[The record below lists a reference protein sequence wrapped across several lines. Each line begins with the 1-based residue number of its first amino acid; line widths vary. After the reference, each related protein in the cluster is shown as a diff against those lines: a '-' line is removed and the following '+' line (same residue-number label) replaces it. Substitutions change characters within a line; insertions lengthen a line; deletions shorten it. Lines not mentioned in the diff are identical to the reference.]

1 MALEKIV
8 VPDNETEEQKA
19 ERLRKEQEE
28 AEKKAAE
35 EAAQRAKEEEE
46 ARKKAE
52 EEAARKKAEEGDDD
66 NKIIID
72 DVEYKLDE
80 NGNALNEDGSVKF
93 TKEEIEKMSSENEDD
108 DNEGL
113 KGDYLEEISKLTGI
127 IIKDDKGKTMKF
139 DSTIEGFAQ
148 RESAVKALG
157 EREGFT
163 KGFNEFLKQ
172 NPDIAALIDYKN
184 RFGTIEGYSAN
195 QDYSKLEIKDDNDF
209 LADLIY
215 KAEIQKGTSAERAKR
230 LVEFAKMNNTLKE
243 DATEALTWLKKNQQ
257 AEVDRYQNALKEQ
270 AEQDRRKEI
279 AFYGVTY
286 EDDKVVVHQAEG
298 SLYDMVVKKGQIG
311 DYAIPTEG
319 IRVKTDNGEKLLSRE
334 ELFDYFSR
342 PAIEVEGMVYSQAQY
357 DAMLRLNNPKELA
370 LHFIMNLTGGL
381 DQLVDS
387 TITKRKIHEI
397 KRLKSVSS
405 KQTGAGPKQ
414 KKTGGNDR
422 IVLPVK

>member
-1 MALEKIV
+1 MPLEKIV

-28 AEKKAAE
+28 AERKAA
-35 EAAQRAKEEEE
+35 EEE

-52 EEAARKKAEEGDDD
+52 EEEAKRKAEEEARLKAQEQETDD
-66 NKIIID
+66 KIIID
-72 DVEYKLDE
+72 EVEYKLDE
-80 NGNALNEDGSVKF
+80 NGNAVDESGEIKF
-93 TKEEIEKMSSENEDD
+93 TKEDIEKMSSNDD
-108 DNEGL
+108 DDTLE
-113 KGDYLEEISKLTGI
+113 GDYIEEISKVTGI
-127 IIKDDKGKTMKF
+127 VIKDDKGQPLKF
-139 DSTIEGFAQ
+139 ESTIEGFAK
-148 RESAVKALG
+148 REAAVKALG
-157 EREGFT
+157 EREGFN
-163 KGFNEFLKQ
+163 KGFNDFLKQ

-195 QDYSKLEIKDDNDF
+195 TDYSKLEIKDDDNF

-230 LVEFAKMNNTLKE
+230 LVEFAKTNNTLKD
-243 DATEALTWLKKNQQ
+243 DATEALEWLKKNQQ
-257 AEVDRYQNALKEQ
+257 AEVDSYQNALK
-270 AEQDRRKEI
+270 AEMEKERAKEI

-286 EDDKVVVHQAEG
+286 ENDKVVVHQADG

-319 IRVKTDNGEKLLSRE
+319 IRVKTNEGDKLLSRE
-334 ELFDYFSR
+334 DLFDYFAR
-342 PAIEVEGMVYSQAQY
+342 PAVEVDGMVYSQAQY
-357 DAMLRLNNPKELA
+357 DAMVRLNNPKELA

-387 TITKRKIHEI
+387 TITKRKIGEI
-397 KRLKSVSS
+397 KRLKSVTS
-405 KQTGAGPKQ
+405 KTSGSGGKQ
-414 KKTGGNDR
+414 KKTGQNDK